1 MAFRADEA
9 ARAAF
14 DEVEKYLVPRP
25 RDADEATR
33 LKSREMLKSIVEELG
48 PVVDA
53 YPSWHPLVRHHDNST
68 PVRYPGPNC
77 GYQGLDHTRTFV
89 NGFIT
94 CPYDHDG
101 GEKVFESVKALA
113 YKHHS
118 AVITA
123 ERLDVQFYAKNAV
136 PILVRCE
143 WAKGIPEDRMIPAS
157 VAIPLLL
164 ESEVP
169 CTEWAAVAETWDTM
183 KPYFL
188 GSPHGSRSS
197 LFVGQETGQ
206 TMKKIWEIL
215 INTGMF
221 GPIKV

>member
-14 DEVEKYLVPRP
+14 DEAEKYLVSRP
-25 RDADEATR
+25 RVADEATR
-33 LKSREMLKSIVEELG
+33 AKSREMLKSLVEELG
-48 PVVDA
+48 PVVNA
-53 YPSWHPLVRHHDNST
+53 YPSWHPLVRHHDSHT
-68 PVRYPGPNC
+68 PEIIPGVRC
-77 GYQGLDHTRTFV
+77 GYRGLDHTIHFV
-89 NGFIT
+89 NGFVT

-101 GEKVFESVKALA
+101 GVEVFESVRALA
-113 YKHHS
+113 YKHHA

-123 ERLDVQFYAKNAV
+123 KRLDVQFYAQNAM

-143 WAKGIPEDRMIPAS
+143 WAKSIAADRMIPMS

-164 ESEVP
+164 ETELP
-169 CTEWAAVAETWDTM
+169 TAEWAQFAETWETM

-197 LFVGQETGQ
+197 LFVSQETGQ
-206 TMKKIWEIL
+206 AMKKIWENL
-215 INTGMF
+215 IHTGMF